1 MYYIVCASPYY
12 IRRHSLA
19 VFARSQANMLG
30 GESSKK
36 TVGPGEK
43 TARGVAANVM
53 SVYAYGFVGPA
64 RMQFSGG
71 GPTSA
76 LTNPFLALGSHAWP
90 GARQNLNTF
99 PAIFVKA
106 VVSARSELHA
116 EIRSAIAEF
125 LIPLMEEEA
134 STNNPMTGADLLRGV
149 RERIMDVDPESE
161 ELTGLMSRIMWR
173 FTKAHQASTRK
184 AITLGYLLGPER
196 LKEDFLGQVVTP
208 ALLHAANDIAAL
220 PVNEIGTHET
230 IVCKVTRKSRAWIKL
245 SAGGFGSANARAF
258 QESLWYNLFQFMTG
272 PRRCTAAILTI
283 PSSDFHKPEIMRFLA
298 PYYVEKDSLVVPE
311 TPAAD
316 VYVQDDD
323 LEAYLNDM
331 F

>member
-1 MYYIVCASPYY
+1 
-12 IRRHSLA
+12 
-19 VFARSQANMLG
+19 
-30 GESSKK
+30 
-36 TVGPGEK
+36 
-43 TARGVAANVM
+43 M

-64 RMQFSGG
+64 RMRFSGG
-71 GPTSA
+71 GPTNA

-90 GARQNLNTF
+90 GARQNMNTF

-116 EIRSAIAEF
+116 EIRQAIAEF
-125 LIPLMEEEA
+125 LIPLMEGEA

-161 ELTGLMSRIMWR
+161 ELTALMTRIMWR

-298 PYYVEKDSLVVPE
+298 PYYVDKDSLVVPE

-316 VYVQDDD
+316 VHVQDDD
-323 LEAYLNDM
+323 LEAYLNDV

>member
-1 MYYIVCASPYY
+1 MEMSGQNLFDALDTALVPKAAKAALLGLLLQLISPD
-12 IRRHSLA
+12 
-19 VFARSQANMLG
+19 VANMLG

-71 GPTSA
+71 GPTNA
-76 LTNPFLALGSHAWP
+76 LTNPFLALGPHAWP
-90 GARQNLNTF
+90 RARQNLNTF

-116 EIRSAIAEF
+116 EIRNAIAEF

-161 ELTGLMSRIMWR
+161 ELTGLMSRSMWR

-196 LKEDFLGQVVTP
+196 LKEDFLGQ
-208 ALLHAANDIAAL
+208 
-220 PVNEIGTHET
+220 
-230 IVCKVTRKSRAWIKL
+230 
-245 SAGGFGSANARAF
+245 
-258 QESLWYNLFQFMTG
+258 FMTG
-272 PRRCTAAILTI
+272 PRRCTATILTI